1 MPNWCDTV
9 AIFTG
14 DEEDVKKASEVIE
27 KLYYVPDSTNPGSG
41 WLGWLMPFIYPD
53 KFDFDGMM
61 KELKD
66 NPESEHTSIKLKYID
81 GYPDVARRG
90 WIQNF
95 EVYPISKKPGA
106 TCKND
111 AWCLE
116 LTIMDA
122 WGPHFKIMQYFA
134 LKYGL
139 TLNCSW
145 EEPGMCLYGKLDP
158 DNVFLWPDWCIDV
171 CLPDFEDK
179 FYCSDAELSNP
190 GIGWPESFLQYLE
203 DNNIVL
209 STENILDTVG
219 KFMEYAE
226 GNIPGFDEYDHW
238 FYVHRFEHDDITLP
252 KSIPDL
258 EPIENK

>member
-14 DEEDVKKASEVIE
+14 DEEDVKKASEAIE
-27 KLYYVPDSTNPGSG
+27 KFCHVPDSTYPDPG
-41 WLGWLMPFIYPD
+41 WLGWFIPFIYPD

-66 NPESEHTSIKLKYID
+66 KPESEHTNIKLKYVD
-81 GYPDVARRG
+81 EYPNIACRG

-95 EVYPISKKPGA
+95 EIYPISKKPDA

-111 AWCLE
+111 VWCLE
-116 LTIMDA
+116 INVRDK
-122 WGPHFKIMQYFA
+122 WRPHLNIMQYFA

-145 EEPGMCLYGKLDP
+145 EEPGMRMYGKLDP

-171 CLPDFEDK
+171 NLPDFTDK
-179 FYCSDAELSNP
+179 FYCSDSELHNP
-190 GIGWPESFLQYLE
+190 GIGWPAAFLQYLE

-209 STENILDTVG
+209 STENVQDTIE
-219 KFMEYAE
+219 KFMEYAKA
-226 GNIPGFDEYDHW
+226 NMPGFDKGDRW
-238 FYVHRFEHDDITLP
+238 FYAHSFEHYDIVLP
-252 KSIPDL
+252 KSIPVL